1 MHEMVRSQNVII
13 SEPYGK
19 AEFTEEGTFFANR
32 FPSLRTFVNK
42 KFEKQRSPPSIQL
55 LKLSLYHT
63 FHNKNCDE
71 RNFGQNRQV
80 CSKWRMSW
88 QPKLAQCAYWEDCHF
103 FLA

>member
-1 MHEMVRSQNVII
+1 MYSRLSKYFTAIFLLF
-13 SEPYGK
+13 SSK
-19 AEFTEEGTFFANR
+19 AEFAEEVTFFVNI

-42 KFEKQRSPPSIQL
+42 KFEEKQNPTSIQL
-55 LKLSLYHT
+55 LNLHLVSLSLYHT

-88 QPKLAQCAYWEDCHF
+88 
-103 FLA
+103 